1 MISKLKK
8 IFSNNKGVDSPL
20 CLEHKETIHLFSLK
34 YQDLEMGVLKFLNNQ
49 WVFEYSTAFKN
60 QSEINALIDF
70 PDLNKTYISEVLWP
84 FFQIGFLQLSSL
96 RLKNIFQ
103 NIQKKA
109 RI

>member
-34 YQDLEMGVLKFLNNQ
+34 YQDLEMGVLKFLNNHH
-49 WVFEYSTAFKN
+49 
-60 QSEINALIDF
+60 
-70 PDLNKTYISEVLWP
+70 
-84 FFQIGFLQLSSL
+84 
-96 RLKNIFQ
+96 
-103 NIQKKA
+103 